1 MHIILGCKQAG
12 KDGCVGWSVVL
23 VVGDEIYA
31 NIQQFI
37 DSDTCCNY
45 QFNINYR
52 GAVHLALREHIS
64 NLDRDEF

>member
-1 MHIILGCKQAG
+1 MEGAYNMGCKQG
-12 KDGCVGWSVVL
+12 RMDVLL

>member
-1 MHIILGCKQAG
+1 MRCKQSRM
-12 KDGCVGWSVVL
+12 DVL
-23 VVGDEIYA
+23 LLVLVLVDVVGDEIYA

-52 GAVHLALREHIS
+52 GAVHSALREHIS
-64 NLDRDEF
+64 SLDRDEF

>member
-1 MHIILGCKQAG
+1 MATNQVKM
-12 KDGCVGWSVVL
+12 DVL
-23 VVGDEIYA
+23 LLLVDEIYA

-52 GAVHLALREHIS
+52 GAVRSALREHIS
-64 NLDRDEF
+64 RLDRDEF

>member
-1 MHIILGCKQAG
+1 MRCKQSRM
-12 KDGCVGWSVVL
+12 DVL
-23 VVGDEIYA
+23 LLLVLVLVDVVGDEIYA

-52 GAVHLALREHIS
+52 GAVHRALREHIS
-64 NLDRDEF
+64 SLDRDEF

>member
-1 MHIILGCKQAG
+1 MRCKQSRM
-12 KDGCVGWSVVL
+12 DVL
-23 VVGDEIYA
+23 LLLVLVLVDVVGDEIYA

>member
-1 MHIILGCKQAG
+1 MDVLLLLLLL
-12 KDGCVGWSVVL
+12 VL
-23 VVGDEIYA
+23 VVDEIYA

-52 GAVHLALREHIS
+52 GAALQEHIS
-64 NLDRDEF
+64 RLDRDEF

>member
-1 MHIILGCKQAG
+1 MRSKQSRM
-12 KDGCVGWSVVL
+12 DVL
-23 VVGDEIYA
+23 LLLVLVLVDVVGDEIYA

-52 GAVHLALREHIS
+52 GAVHSALREHIS
-64 NLDRDEF
+64 SLDRDEF

>member
-1 MHIILGCKQAG
+1 MDVLL
-12 KDGCVGWSVVL
+12 L
-23 VVGDEIYA
+23 VVDEIYA

-52 GAVHLALREHIS
+52 GAAHSALREHIS
-64 NLDRDEF
+64 GLDRDEF